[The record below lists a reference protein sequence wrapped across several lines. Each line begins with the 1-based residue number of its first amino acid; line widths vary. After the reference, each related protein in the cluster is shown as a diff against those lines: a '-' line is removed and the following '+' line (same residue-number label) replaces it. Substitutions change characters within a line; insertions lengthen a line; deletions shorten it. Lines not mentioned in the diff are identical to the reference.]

1 MQGRQNFNSIDE
13 YIASFPETMQ
23 ELLQQVRT
31 TIRNAAPEAT
41 ERISYGIPTFFL
53 NGNLVHFGGYKSHVG
68 FYPGAEGIEIFKD
81 RLSSYPLSRGT
92 VRFPSDQPIPFD
104 LIREITE
111 FRVHQNLG
119 KKKLKKE
126 KS

>member
-1 MQGRQNFNSIDE
+1 MMERQNFNSIDE
-13 YIASFPETMQ
+13 YIASFPEDMQ

-31 TIRNAAPEAT
+31 TIRNAAPNAT

-68 FYPGAEGIEIFKD
+68 FYPGAEGIEVFKD

-92 VRFPSDQPIPFD
+92 VRFPSDKPIPFD
-104 LIREITE
+104 LIKEITE
-111 FRVHQNLG
+111 FRVNQNLG